1 MYIYVL
7 YIYILCIYIYMCIY
21 YVYIDIDIYM
31 YINMSHKKLVKSP
44 VAELPG
50 LPPVELQV
58 PPG

>member
-1 MYIYVL
+1 
-7 YIYILCIYIYMCIY
+7 MCIY
-21 YVYIDIDIYM
+21 YVYIDIDIYIYM